1 MLVFILCSV
10 AFITYERLAGH
21 YRQGIIRNDFVY
33 MFLTGLTDDLK
44 LMSTLIKGLCN
55 EDTLFVNN
63 DDKL

>member
-21 YRQGIIRNDFVY
+21 YIQGIIRIGIV
-33 MFLTGLTDDLK
+33 LTGLTDDLK

-63 DDKL
+63 DEKL